1 LADYVLRPMRRAVME
16 SAAEMLDAAAEAVQ
30 AILADGV
37 GRAMSRFNRRVS
49 PTEDL

>member
-1 LADYVLRPMRRAVME
+1 ME

-37 GRAMSRFNRRVS
+37 GRAMTRFNRRVNPLEEPES
-49 PTEDL
+49 